1 MEVIN
6 TLLQAIGAVVVAGGG
21 LALIVYQVFKHLSVR
36 WLDNQFDAR
45 LQALKHQ
52 HDKEIEQLRFKIA
65 ALLDR
70 ATKLHEREFDAL
82 PDAWSKLNDAYWHAQ
97 AFVSIIKSYPD
108 IDRMTSA
115 HQTEFIDG
123 CRLQDWE
130 KAELRATERKNE
142 YYQKHISGHDLFE
155 VKSKSK
161 DAHVFLLKNGIFFGE
176 QILEALKKLDGLV
189 WAAIIEHEINI
200 EYEVRPMERKDS
212 TALQNEGEPLLQE
225 LQTLIR
231 DRLWPKENVGL

>member
-6 TLLQAIGAVVVAGGG
+6 TLLQAIGAVVIAGGG
-21 LALIVYQVFKHLSVR
+21 LALIVYQVFKLLSVK
-36 WLDNQFDAR
+36 WLDSQFDAR
-45 LQALKHQ
+45 LQALKHR

-70 ATKLHEREFDAL
+70 TTKLHEREFEAL
-82 PDAWSKLNDAYWHAQ
+82 PEAWSKLNDAYWQ
-97 AFVSIIKSYPD
+97 ARVVISVFKEYPD
-108 IDRMTSA
+108 IDRMISA
-115 HQTEFIDG
+115 HQFEFIDG
-123 CRLQDWE
+123 CRLHDWE

-142 YYQKHISGHDLFE
+142 YYQKHITGHDLFE
-155 VKSKSK
+155 AKSKSR

-176 QILEALKKLDGLV
+176 RILEALKKLDGLA
-189 WAAIIEHEINI
+189 WAAIIEHEINV
-200 EYEVRPMERKDS
+200 EHGVRPMERKDS

-225 LQTLIR
+225 LQALIR